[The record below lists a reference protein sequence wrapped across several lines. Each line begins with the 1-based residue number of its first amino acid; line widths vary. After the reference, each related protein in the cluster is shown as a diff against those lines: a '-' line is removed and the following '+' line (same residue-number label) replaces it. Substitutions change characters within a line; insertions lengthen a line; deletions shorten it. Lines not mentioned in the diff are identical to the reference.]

1 MERHYTALDRIIA
14 SIDDALRLSTGEA
27 PAAQRQN
34 PAGDLA
40 AADLDE
46 DQRRHVA
53 GLMRINHTG
62 EICAQALYAGQAA
75 TARNDATRDAIEKT
89 LGIKALNIFGLSEMM
104 VPGMACECL
113 EGRHGMHIFEDHFI
127 VETIHPETGQA
138 LPEGEEG
145 ELVFT
150 SLTREAFP
158 LIRYRSGDISRLIP
172 EACRCG
178 RTHIR
183 MERVLKRS
191 DDMLTI
197 RGINIFPVQVE
208 AILKEIE
215 GVEPD
220 YQLIIDK
227 VGALDAVELQVEV
240 GDKFFSESGGVKELQ
255 TIEKRIVKDMKDY
268 LSISPR
274 VKLVAPQ
281 TLKDKSKKVI
291 DKRTI

>member
-1 MERHYTALDRIIA
+1 
-14 SIDDALRLSTGEA
+14 
-27 PAAQRQN
+27 
-34 PAGDLA
+34 
-40 AADLDE
+40 
-46 DQRRHVA
+46 
-53 GLMRINHTG
+53 
-62 EICAQALYAGQAA
+62 
-75 TARNDATRDAIEKT
+75 
-89 LGIKALNIFGLSEMM
+89 MM
-104 VPGMACECL
+104 GPGMACECL

-127 VETIHPETGQA
+127 VETVHPETGHA

-281 TLKDKSKKVI
+281 TLKDKRKKVI